1 MSNIITEQVGLKL
14 ACGNVLSSTHALLSK
29 LFSFDAVDK
38 EKCSAYLSEVTTEEV
53 SLNFNV
59 CGFLEMIVL

>member
-29 LFSFDAVDK
+29 LFSLDAVDK
-38 EKCSAYLSEVTTEEV
+38 EKCSAYLSEVTTEAV

-59 CGFLEMIVL
+59 CWFLEMIVL